1 MLLLSLRQLNVDQ
14 SICIGSVDGDI
25 AMLVIKRGISQTIV
39 RSDQDLSRE
48 TEDEDGAIG
57 RRAEDV

>member
-1 MLLLSLRQLNVDQ
+1 MNVDQ